1 MQQKVSR
8 IWFFVASLSSRRSLN
23 SLRNICSRADNA
35 IIVAIIVT
43 EIPTFYDQAIVG
55 QVREK
60 YAQIKISG
68 KVDCNCQ
75 TRVITISV
83 TNSFSGVAFSSA
95 AVASLSFSRS
105 QILR

>member
-1 MQQKVSR
+1 MRGGGGQKSR
-8 IWFFVASLSSRRSLN
+8 KYANVIYERP
-23 SLRNICSRADNA
+23 LRNICSRADNA

-95 AVASLSFSRS
+95 GVASLSFSRS